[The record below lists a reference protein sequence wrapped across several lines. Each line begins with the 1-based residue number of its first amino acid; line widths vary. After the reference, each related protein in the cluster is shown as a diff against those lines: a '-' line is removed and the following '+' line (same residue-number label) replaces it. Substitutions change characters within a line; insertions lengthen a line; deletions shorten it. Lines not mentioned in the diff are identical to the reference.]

1 MVEGVNNIQTQS
13 IQKKDNAGRN
23 AAIAGAV
30 GAIGGGT
37 AGYLTKQIIK
47 DGEIKDEFVKEAKK
61 QVINILGEDKAD
73 RKILKALY
81 NMEDNP
87 AIDTVKKFLKQNK
100 KFIEKID
107 DIKVADLLK
116 KPDNEIMDYFNQINK
131 AFSKALKI
139 KFNDLPE
146 LMKSW
151 LEKGQK
157 TFKPVESLKDNKM
170 YKGVLKAQQ
179 KIKGKAGLIWG
190 AATGAVLSIGT
201 FIASKVGGNKQV

>member
-1 MVEGVNNIQTQS
+1 MVEGINNIQTQN

-23 AAIAGAV
+23 AVLAGAV

-47 DGEIKDEFVKEAKK
+47 DGEIKDEFVKETKK
-61 QVINILGEDKAD
+61 QVINILGENKAE
-73 RKILKALY
+73 RKAVKALY
-81 NMEDNP
+81 NLEDNP

-116 KPDNEIMDYFNQINK
+116 KSDNEVMDYFNQINK
-131 AFSKALKI
+131 AFAKELKTRL
-139 KFNDLPE
+139 DELPE
-146 LMKSW
+146 LMQSW
-151 LEKGQK
+151 LEKGKK

-179 KIKGKAGLIWG
+179 KLKGKAGMIWG
-190 AATGAVLSIGT
+190 AAAGLVLGVGT
-201 FIASKVGGNKQV
+201 YIASKTSGTKQA

>member
-1 MVEGVNNIQTQS
+1 MVEGINNIQTQN
-13 IQKKDNAGRN
+13 IQKNDNAGRN
-23 AAIAGAV
+23 AVLAGAV

-61 QVINILGEDKAD
+61 QVINILGENKAE
-73 RKILKALY
+73 RKAVKALY
-81 NMEDNP
+81 NLEDNP
-87 AIDTVKKFLKQNK
+87 AIDTVKKFFKQNK

-116 KPDNEIMDYFNQINK
+116 KSDNEVMDYFNQINK
-131 AFSKALKI
+131 AFTKELKTRLD
-139 KFNDLPE
+139 NLPE
-146 LMKSW
+146 LMQYW
-151 LEKGQK
+151 MEKGKK

-179 KIKGKAGLIWG
+179 KLKGKAGMIWG
-190 AATGAVLSIGT
+190 AAAGLVLGIGT
-201 FIASKVGGNKQV
+201 YIASKTSGTKQA